1 MAQVI
6 WTEPAL
12 DQLDEIAE
20 YVALDNPVAAGRL
33 VRNIFT
39 SVSRLEQFP
48 NSGRE
53 PPELPESVY
62 REIVCSPCRIFYRD
76 EGNIVLILHVMRE
89 EIQLRKYLLSQSNGG
104 RPNSCVTGRR
114 LAK

>member
-20 YVALDNPVAAGRL
+20 YIALDNPAAAGRL

-39 SVSRLEQFP
+39 RISCLEQFP
-48 NSGRE
+48 DSGRE

-62 REIVCSPCRIFYRD
+62 REVICNPCRFFYRH
-76 EGNIVLILHVMRE
+76 EGDVVLILHVMRE
-89 EIQLRKYLLSQSNGG
+89 EMQLRKYLLGENNDSEPDISD
-104 RPNSCVTGRR
+104 R
-114 LAK
+114 

>member
-20 YVALDNPVAAGRL
+20 YIALDNPVAASVL
-33 VRNIFT
+33 VRKTFSQID
-39 SVSRLEQFP
+39 RLEQFP

-53 PPELPESVY
+53 PPELPNSIY
-62 REIVCSPCRIFYRD
+62 REVVCSPCRVFYRH
-76 EGNIVLILHVMRE
+76 EENVVFIVHIMRE
-89 EIQLRKYLLSQSNGG
+89 EMQLRQYLLGESHDS
-104 RPNSCVTGRR
+104 
-114 LAK
+114 